1 MKEKALFM
9 QGFCFYIEDQNKER
23 IGNICFADQKE
34 ERYDVPKEKRYRN
47 ECSSG
52 KL

>member
-1 MKEKALFM
+1 M
-9 QGFCFYIEDQNKER
+9 QGFCFYIEEQNKER